1 MRFQGLRMCDE
12 TAMQF
17 VKRSGDVQRYFDG
30 KHDDKPWQTHT
41 HTYIYIYIRIV
52 YNSKIESGF
61 NLRFA
66 LAMVNARHQ
75 LDTARILAAQYVD
88 AW

>member
-12 TAMQF
+12 TARAMQC
-17 VKRSGDVQRYFDG
+17 VKKVRMPKDLFMGSMTINR
-30 KHDDKPWQTHT
+30 WES
-41 HTYIYIYIRIV
+41 YIYNIM
-52 YNSKIESGF
+52 IESGL

>member
-12 TAMQF
+12 TARAMQF
-17 VKRSGDVQRYFDG
+17 VKKVGMPKDLFMGSMTINRWES
-30 KHDDKPWQTHT
+30 
-41 HTYIYIYIRIV
+41 YIYNIM
-52 YNSKIESGF
+52 IESGL
-61 NLRFA
+61 NLRFV

>member
-1 MRFQGLRMCDE
+1 MGI
-12 TAMQF
+12 
-17 VKRSGDVQRYFDG
+17 
-30 KHDDKPWQTHT
+30 
-41 HTYIYIYIRIV
+41 IYIYNIM
-52 YNSKIESGF
+52 IESGL